1 MRRETDAER
10 LWQKIAERYRGKQ
23 VVALD
28 FWGTWC
34 VPCREEIPR
43 HEGVGGDYA
52 GGDVVFVFLASN
64 SPEESWLNII
74 REQGLTAP
82 NIEHFNLPDE
92 QMRMLVDKFGVTSY
106 PTHIVVDRQDAC
118 SRNGS
123 GTVGRRH
130 GPRAGYRRVA
140 GLAGRTR
147 NQSVPSDVEGT
158 LCYAFV
164 DEKNHHIMGV
174 LPMLCR

>member
-1 MRRETDAER
+1 MVADPVLRRCIEAENEKYLAIENRDLDYPASIVPSEPYATETDAER
-10 LWQKIAERYRGKQ
+10 LWQKIAERYRGK

-34 VPCREEIPR
+34 VPCREEIPAMKALA
-43 HEGVGGDYA
+43 ESYA
-52 GGDVVFVFLASN
+52 GRDVVFVFLASN

-106 PTHIVVDRQDAC
+106 PTHIVVDRQG
-118 SRNGS
+118 RVQP
-123 GTVGRRH
+123 GTVPGLWTDDTALGR
-130 GPRAGYRRVA
+130 AIDA
-140 GLAGRTR
+140 LL
-147 NQSVPSDVEGT
+147 D
-158 LCYAFV
+158 
-164 DEKNHHIMGV
+164 
-174 LPMLCR
+174 

>member
-1 MRRETDAER
+1 MKALAEIMRA
-10 LWQKIAERYRGKQ
+10 
-23 VVALD
+23 
-28 FWGTWC
+28 
-34 VPCREEIPR
+34 
-43 HEGVGGDYA
+43 
-52 GGDVVFVFLASN
+52 GDVVFVFLASN

-130 GPRAGYRRVA
+130 GPRRAIDA
-140 GLAGRTR
+140 LL
-147 NQSVPSDVEGT
+147 D
-158 LCYAFV
+158 
-164 DEKNHHIMGV
+164 
-174 LPMLCR
+174 